1 TDMTTWPWYRS
12 DALGVAIQHLP
23 GWQLS
28 TEENGVVLMDAPTN
42 AAATAFVTL
51 AAYPNPDDLPLPELL
66 AAVWGGAAA
75 DFALRPVQ
83 SGPHAAHL
91 TADLPFAGG
100 ALTALLPADGRFL
113 AVSLSPYSLANPT
126 PAQAFHEQIFHGMLA
141 TLQLLPPGQPTP
153 APPPGLGRGN
163 SRSPVISADGRFVA
177 FLSDG
182 PLTANAPGGVANVFI
197 RDTNLGQTEL
207 ISRDVDGRALT
218 IPVYGMTMSANAQ
231 VVAYYSFA
239 GNIVLGDE
247 LDCGSA
253 EQPISCE
260 DLFIVDRL
268 AGTTERVPLGR
279 PQGLGA
285 DHTLALSADGRFV
298 AYGHA
303 GNLWLYDRG
312 TQTAEPLLAGVNGG
326 GANDAIFAPRFAA
339 DGRTL
344 AFVTRASN
352 LLVNDANATYDVF
365 VLELDSGQIQRVSVA
380 TDGTEADN
388 RSGVHS
394 FVETFDGAVDIS
406 ANGRFVAFSSAAAN
420 LSAEATAACPD
431 YRGPDRPCL
440 NLYLHDR
447 VTGETRLITR
457 QSNGDSYVPALSA
470 DGRFVAFTSNA
481 TTLSPYAISCQ
492 GGSLIGCPAVYL
504 YDQELGTN
512 TLLSIGPNMAVAN
525 APSGDAGLSA
535 DGRYLVFASPA
546 DNLVPGDANETWDI
560 FRLDRETGDLTLISL
575 ANP

>member
-1 TDMTTWPWYRS
+1 VGGDFYDVAPLDDAHVGIVLADVADKGFHAALFMAVSRTLFLQEGKHSLSPSAVALAVHRGMMEVSATDDMF
-12 DALGVAIQHLP
+12 V
-23 GWQLS
+23 
-28 TEENGVVLMDAPTN
+28 
-42 AAATAFVTL
+42 TAFYGVLHRPSGRLTYVR
-51 AAYPNPDDLPLPELL
+51 AAQERPLL
-66 AAVWGGAAA
+66 
-75 DFALRPVQ
+75 FRPGVGVQ
-83 SGPHAAHL
+83 A
-91 TADLPFAGG
+91 
-100 ALTALLPADGRFL
+100 LPADGRFL

-141 TLQLLPPGQPTP
+141 TLQIWPPGQPTP
-153 APPPGLGRGN
+153 PPPLGLSWGS
-163 SRSPVISADGRFVA
+163 SRSPIISADGRFVA
-177 FLSDG
+177 FLSAG

-457 QSNGDSYVPALSA
+457 QSNGDSY
-470 DGRFVAFTSNA
+470 
-481 TTLSPYAISCQ
+481 
-492 GGSLIGCPAVYL
+492 
-504 YDQELGTN
+504 
-512 TLLSIGPNMAVAN
+512 
-525 APSGDAGLSA
+525 
-535 DGRYLVFASPA
+535 
-546 DNLVPGDANETWDI
+546 
-560 FRLDRETGDLTLISL
+560 
-575 ANP
+575 